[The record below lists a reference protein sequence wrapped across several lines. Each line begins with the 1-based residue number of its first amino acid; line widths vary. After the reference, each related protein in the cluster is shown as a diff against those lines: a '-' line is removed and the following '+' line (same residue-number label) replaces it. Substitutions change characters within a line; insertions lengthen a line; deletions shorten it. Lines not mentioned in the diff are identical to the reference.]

1 MLERLSFRSMFRFP
15 KSRAK
20 ANAGEL
26 HLLGRYQKRLLYGG
40 GFAMTVTILLA
51 VMIGAAAAIRAYI
64 ADSRSTFLAHKALLL
79 VEVET
84 KQAAMR
90 RGVYNAELLW
100 VDRRR
105 PRDALVKEF
114 AEKGGRLVV
123 QSSKH
128 VDPQLLLG
136 EMAHGQ
142 RASDYADY
150 LALFEEQ
157 AYSTSASAK
166 QRGQAMSGYA
176 FNVDDTFISIVPPPP
191 GGNPVASLGAKDT
204 TGLIR
209 EVAPSIGDL
218 RDPDYDRMLF
228 ESRKVFWLP
237 PSRDPLTGVES
248 FRLVQPGFEHGKPF
262 VVFVSDLPTDVL
274 RRKLGEVPYD
284 GEFLLLDPAGKV
296 MLEADIDR
304 DTHERLA
311 ERVQQLSGWKHAFQ
325 RFDARYEKGVFTIG
339 ERLSDTG
346 WALVYAYTWRTV
358 VNALLPDLAIRAVAA
373 FVIIALMWA
382 FLLYFNRTVFKPLY
396 RRSKQVFESE
406 HLNRSIIAMAPF
418 GLGLLSVRTGDMML
432 ENGVMA
438 RYRGTA
444 DAADGASPLHLRFLE
459 IFKRWRQ
466 AHPHEALAGPLDAEL
481 VVEIDGQISELA
493 VSLVKTRYQGEP
505 VLLCGFSDITARKH
519 TERKLDEARRAADE
533 ANRAKSTF
541 VATMSHEIRTPL
553 NAIFGNLELLG
564 RSPLSALQRDRLA
577 TITSSS
583 HALLGVIND
592 VLDFS
597 KAESGQMSVETI
609 AFDVVDV
616 VEQVC
621 VMFAPIAGDKGIELA
636 CRFDPELAPRYLG
649 DPVRIRQIV
658 ANLTSNALKFTDD
671 GHVAVDVR
679 ENGGR
684 LEIAVSDTGVGIAPE
699 RHAFIFDAFTQA
711 DATIARRFG
720 GTGLGL
726 ALCKR
731 MTDLM
736 GGTLT
741 VDSAPGHGSTFVLS
755 LSGRHAHEAS
765 FERRGAFAGRPNVA
779 LVSVAV
785 GWRDSIAQH
794 LACWG
799 IDAVLVSS
807 PAEVPDSCDTVIVF
821 GHLRPWPVSDE
832 EALVQRVQWTIDASP
847 DGPRTPVVLGPR
859 VSVSC
864 YAIGGLHAALAR
876 VLGQPGD
883 IDAAE
888 PADELHEA
896 PVRAKLLVVEDHP
909 VNRALL
915 KDQFDMLGYDAD
927 LAENG
932 LDALR
937 RMSETRY
944 DLVMTDL
951 SMPVMDG
958 YRLTAILRGRGDAL
972 PIVAITAHAS
982 MEEIRRCEAVGMSE
996 VLTKPMSLAQ
1006 IDAVVRRQVK
1016 RSHRSEPSDDAA
1028 DGAPAVLSHLHGEL
1042 RDLLAETTTDAIV
1055 QTRAAIANKDIE
1067 AILRHVH
1074 AIKGAFAMV
1083 QEHAI
1088 VAICAEIEAQGRA
1101 GHVDAIS
1108 GLLARLSDAVNLL
1121 LGACIDGIGQQ
1132 DDAIHAGGSGPAA

>member
-1 MLERLSFRSMFRFP
+1 MLKRFPFRSMFRHP
-15 KSRAK
+15 KRRAGAK
-20 ANAGEL
+20 PGEL

-40 GFAMTVTILLA
+40 GVAMTVTILLA
-51 VMIGAAAAIRAYI
+51 VTIGAVAAIRTYI

-100 VDRRR
+100 ADRRR
-105 PRDALVKEF
+105 PRDELVKEF

-123 QSSKH
+123 QPSKH
-128 VDPQLLLG
+128 VDPQLLMG
-136 EMAHGQ
+136 ELAHGQ

-191 GGNPVASLGAKDT
+191 GGDPVATLGAKDT

-209 EVAPSIGDL
+209 EVAPTIGDL
-218 RDPDYDRMLF
+218 HDPRYDRMLL

-274 RRKLGEVPYD
+274 RKQLGQVPYD
-284 GEFLLLDPAGKV
+284 GEFLLLDPAGNV
-296 MLEADIDR
+296 LLEADIAR
-304 DTHERLA
+304 ETGEHLA
-311 ERVQQLSGWKHAFQ
+311 ERVQRLSGWKQAFQ

-358 VNALLPDLAIRAVAA
+358 VNALLPDLAIRAAAA

-382 FLLYFNRTVFKPLY
+382 FLLYFNRTVFTPLY
-396 RRSKQVFESE
+396 RRAKQVFDSE

-418 GLGLLSVRTGDMML
+418 GLGLLSVRTGSMML

-438 RYRGTA
+438 RYRSAA
-444 DAADGASPLHLRFLE
+444 DAADGTSPLHLRFLE
-459 IFKRWRQ
+459 IFTRWRH
-466 AHPHEALAGPLDAEL
+466 AHPHRTPAEPLDAEL
-481 VVEIDGQISELA
+481 SVEIDGRISELA

-519 TERKLDEARRAADE
+519 TERKLDEARRAADD

-541 VATMSHEIRTPL
+541 VATISHEIRTPL
-553 NAIFGNLELLG
+553 NAILGNLELLG
-564 RSPLSALQRDRLA
+564 RSRLSTLQRDRLA

-621 VMFAPIAGDKGIELA
+621 VMFAPIAADKGIELA
-636 CRFDPELAPRYLG
+636 CRFDPELASRYLG
-649 DPVRIRQIV
+649 DPVRVRQIV
-658 ANLTSNALKFTDD
+658 ANLVSNALKFTDE
-671 GHVAVDVR
+671 GHVVVDVCER
-679 ENGGR
+679 GGR
-684 LEIAVSDTGVGIAPE
+684 LEIAVGDTGIGIEPE

-731 MTDLM
+731 MADLM

-741 VDSAPGHGSTFVLS
+741 VDSEPGRGSTFVLS
-755 LSGRHAHEAS
+755 LSARHAREAS
-765 FERRGAFAGRPNVA
+765 GERRGAFAGRPHVA
-779 LVSVAV
+779 LVSAAA
-785 GWRDSIAQH
+785 GWRDSIMRH
-794 LACWG
+794 LSCWG
-799 IDAVLVSS
+799 IDAVRVSH
-807 PAEVPDSCDTVIVF
+807 PAEVPDGCDIAIVF
-821 GHLRPWPVSDE
+821 GHPRPWPVSDE
-832 EALVQRVQWTIDASP
+832 AALRRRMPWTIDASA
-847 DGPRTPVVLGPR
+847 DGPRTPVVLGSR

-864 YAIGGLHAALAR
+864 YAIGGLYAALAR
-876 VLGQPGD
+876 ALGDPGE
-883 IDAAE
+883 IDAAGA
-888 PADELHEA
+888 ADVPQEA
-896 PVRAKLLVVEDHP
+896 PIRVKLLVVEDHP

-915 KDQFDMLGYDAD
+915 KDQFDTLGYDAD
-927 LAENG
+927 LADNG
-932 LDALR
+932 VEALR
-937 RMSETRY
+937 RMSETAY

-958 YRLTAILRGRGDAL
+958 YRFAKIVRWMGYTL
-972 PIVAITAHAS
+972 PIIAITAHAS
-982 MEEIRRCEAVGMSE
+982 IDELRRCESAGLSE

-1006 IDAVVRRQVK
+1006 IDAVVRRQV
-1016 RSHRSEPSDDAA
+1016 RYSQRIEPA
-1028 DGAPAVLSHLHGEL
+1028 DVEAGETPSALWQLNGEL
-1042 RDLLAETTTDAIV
+1042 RDVLAETTFDAIV
-1055 QTRAAIANKDIE
+1055 RTRAAIATGDLDE
-1067 AILRHVH
+1067 VSRQAH

-1083 QEHAI
+1083 QKREI
-1088 VAICAEIEAQGRA
+1088 VEICSAIEARCREA
-1101 GHVDAIS
+1101 RVDVLDA
-1108 GLLARLSDAVNLL
+1108 LLARLSDRVGEL
-1121 LGACIDGIGQQ
+1121 LGPLANSSERG
-1132 DDAIHAGGSGPAA
+1132 